1 MKQDS
6 IEHERRRARA
16 TVATLALGAALIA
29 LAGGPTPSR
38 AAFPATPT
46 QDILT
51 RATSPA
57 DLRARLD
64 SLASALETS
73 DPIVAGEARFY
84 QGASFARG
92 GRVDSAIVAY
102 SAAARLRGNREELLG
117 LADARLRRG
126 APGDAAAVLSEL
138 EPQLAEFVNESAY
151 SQAIVHARMAWAY
164 FLAGHADSAAVLFAG
179 IDEQLGRRMEWR
191 YRAALAALA
200 TADPRRAFDLLLPV
214 AYASR
219 RQDEDVMQSL
229 AAAAG
234 KIGEA
239 KRLDDRITAELHQ
252 RDAREQRLFES
263 WGGRRVVF
271 PGTDGFPLAGI
282 ALPARAPSRAAR
294 AVGAVV
300 LMAPGDTLPS
310 YDSLIVALRDHGI
323 ATILVPP
330 RGSGWAVAPPC
341 PLPDAWEGREE
352 MLQHQGALDA
362 RLALRALAQ
371 VAPLDTTR
379 YTVVGAFSTA
389 AIAAEAARLDRRV
402 RALILL
408 SPSVAAVDRGTTRA
422 ALAAAFVPA
431 FFQSSPEDFNS
442 SYDLTDVLY
451 LAGNRPA
458 SRVVEA
464 KSAGQGPALFR
475 GDPALAPRLLRWL
488 DEALKTPP
496 PARTPR
502 SAARRKG

>member
-1 MKQDS
+1 MKHDS
-6 IEHERRRARA
+6 VEHEPRRTRA
-16 TVATLALGAALIA
+16 TAALVLATALIT
-29 LAGGPTPSR
+29 LAGGGAPAR
-38 AAFPATPT
+38 AAFPPTPT

-51 RATSPA
+51 RATSPT

-64 SLASALETS
+64 SLANALEAT

-84 QGASFARG
+84 QGTSFARG
-92 GRVDSAIVAY
+92 GRTDSAIVAFG
-102 SAAARLRGNREELLG
+102 AAARLRGNREELLG

-126 APGDAAAVLSEL
+126 APGDAAAVLREL
-138 EPQLAEFVNESAY
+138 EPSLAEMVSESAY
-151 SQAIVHARMAWAY
+151 SQALVHARMAWAH
-164 FLAGHADSAAVLFAG
+164 FLAGHADTAAVLFAG
-179 IDEQLGRRMEWR
+179 TDEQLGRRLEWR
-191 YRAALAALA
+191 YRAAQAALA
-200 TADPRRAFDLLLPV
+200 TGDPRRAFDLLLPV
-214 AYASR
+214 AFASR
-219 RQDEDVMQSL
+219 KQDEAVMQSL
-229 AAAAG
+229 AEAAG
-234 KIGEA
+234 QIGESE
-239 KRLDDRITAELHQ
+239 RLDARIIAELHQ

-271 PGTDGFPLAGI
+271 PGTDGFKLVGI

-294 AVGAVV
+294 TVGAVV
-300 LMAPGDTLPS
+300 LMAPGDSLPS

-330 RGSGWAVAPPC
+330 RGSSWAVAPSC

-362 RLALRALAQ
+362 RLALRALAR
-371 VAPLDTTR
+371 ATALDTTR
-379 YTVVGAFSTA
+379 YAVIGAFSTA

-408 SPSVAAVDRGTTRA
+408 SPSVAAVDRGTTCAR
-422 ALAAAFVPA
+422 LAAALVPA

-464 KSAGQGPALFR
+464 RSEGRGPALFR

-488 DEALKTPP
+488 DEALKTTP
-496 PARTPR
+496 PARTTP